1 MTPPSAA
8 IPPSPGGPPA
18 GAGDPGLGG
27 PTARG
32 ASQTVIA
39 QVGARLVSVIA
50 VVGSTAIVVRHL
62 GIEAYADWGTVVQ
75 LAALMAFAVDPGV
88 SPIVVRRILQDP
100 RTAPVP
106 SALVPVRLALATLA
120 FVVVVAV
127 TVGLRGDGAV
137 LLAAALGAQVV
148 PRALVLNATPWLQVD
163 QRLHRQT
170 ALEALAALLGLTMLG
185 AAAAGGASAAVL
197 GLVGFTVPTAL
208 LALLMRRE
216 LRITPSRA
224 LDVPGPQ
231 RDRVQSVVSEVA
243 PLAGALVLVAVY
255 MRIYIVFVNEA
266 EDEATI
272 GRFVFAFQFVDQLMV
287 AAGIVAGAALPLLA
301 VRATAQRLLRDHR
314 THDLV
319 VAVTA
324 VGALIGVAMIALA
337 TPITDVVGGPE
348 ASGAERYLR
357 LLAPIAPLLL
367 ASFVLAYVYV
377 AIGQSRRYLV
387 FNAVGLVVNLAAHA
401 LLTLSHGAEAAAR
414 ITWGTEM
421 VVTGL
426 ALAGIT
432 LVASGRRAAAATATV
447 VVVVAVASE
456 LAAAGTVAPLVAA
469 GGAGLVTSV
478 VAHRPLRWM
487 ADAVGVPLG
496 PLAPERPPG

>member
-1 MTPPSAA
+1 MDV
-8 IPPSPGGPPA
+8 
-18 GAGDPGLGG
+18 GDPAPGG

-50 VVGSTAIVVRHL
+50 VVGSTAIVVRTL

-100 RTAPVP
+100 RTAPLP

-127 TVGLRGDGAV
+127 TVGLRGDGAA
-137 LLAAALGAQVV
+137 LLAVALGAQVV

-170 ALEALAALLGLTMLG
+170 ALEALAALLGLALLG

-216 LRITPSRA
+216 LRITPSRTR
-224 LDVPGPQ
+224 DVPGPQ
-231 RDRVQSVVSEVA
+231 RARVRSVVAEVA

-255 MRIYIVFVNEA
+255 MRIYVVFVNEA

-324 VGALIGVAMIALA
+324 VGALIGVGMIAVA
-337 TPITDVVGGPE
+337 TLIVDVVGGPE
-348 ASGAERYLR
+348 AAGAERYLR

-387 FNAVGLVVNLAAHA
+387 FNAVGLVVNLVAHA
-401 LLTLSHGAEAAAR
+401 LLTLDHGAEAAAR

-432 LVASGRRAAAATATV
+432 FVASGRRAAAATATV
-447 VVVVAVASE
+447 VVVVVVASE

-469 GGAGLVTSV
+469 GGAGLVTVV

-496 PLAPERPPG
+496 PLATATPTEASGPSGAA